1 MARHPCG
8 RCRRQACSRP
18 SRCLPENRP
27 EQRLLYRKSSRNALR
42 NANILVRDG
51 VCSSSEEGLDM
62 RCSSIIAAS
71 LSDRKQAPNAK
82 FVGGCSVAAIFRY
95 FVRGDA
101 RLAPSVV
108 MSPRAGHL
116 KSSARPVEGMTASPV
131 LNTRA
136 ATGSE
141 VRGNFSVGPPSKT
154 FSAPTLGV
162 VSGSTGPASGL
173 VVPPSLP
180 FLVCTS

>member
-1 MARHPCG
+1 MRVIIESEWPEIAHK
-8 RCRRQACSRP
+8 RP
-18 SRCLPENRP
+18 PIPRGWN
-27 EQRLLYRKSSRNALR
+27 
-42 NANILVRDG
+42 
-51 VCSSSEEGLDM
+51 
-62 RCSSIIAAS
+62 
-71 LSDRKQAPNAK
+71 
-82 FVGGCSVAAIFRY
+82 SVTSY
-95 FVRGDA
+95 DV

-116 KSSARPVEGMTASPV
+116 KSSARPVVGMTASPV

-136 ATGSE
+136 AGSE

-162 VSGSTGPASGL
+162 VSGSTGPAFGL
-173 VVPPSLP
+173 VVSPSLP